1 MLDLLRR
8 NKIFLVYTPLVL
20 YWLLI
25 LTLTSLPSRSLPEV
39 GISDKISHLLAFFGL
54 AVLLSLTFQFQEKWE
69 KLNTNYKIY
78 TFWVVTLYGFLDEL
92 HQLFIPGRSGTLDD
106 WIADIV
112 GGIIGIYFLEWFTK
126 IDKKYSLFQK

>member
-1 MLDLLRR
+1 VLELLRR

-25 LTLTSLPSRSLPEV
+25 LTLTSLPSRSLPDV

-54 AVLLSLTFQFQEKWE
+54 AVLLSLTFQFQEKWN
-69 KLNTNYKIY
+69 KLKTNYKIY

-106 WIADIV
+106 WVADII
-112 GGIIGIYFLEWFTK
+112 GGIIGVYFLEWFAK
-126 IDKKYSLFQK
+126 IDKKYSSFQK

>member
-8 NKIFLVYTPLVL
+8 NKIFFVYTPLVL

-69 KLNTNYKIY
+69 KLKTNYKIY

-112 GGIIGIYFLEWFTK
+112 GGIIGIYFLEWFAK

>member
-8 NKIFLVYTPLVL
+8 NKIFFVYTPLVL

-69 KLNTNYKIY
+69 KLKTNYKIY